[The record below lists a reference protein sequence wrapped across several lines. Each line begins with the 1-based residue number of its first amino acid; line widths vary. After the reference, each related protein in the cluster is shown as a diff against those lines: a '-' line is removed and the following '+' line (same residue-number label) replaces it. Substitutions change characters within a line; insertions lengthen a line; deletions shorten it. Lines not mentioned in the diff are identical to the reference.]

1 MEDFLLCV
9 HAFVKTLSF
18 GIGQT
23 MSKNCMKVHP
33 AQAARLFL
41 IIQPIRSLF
50 NDVVIAGTVILAEA
64 PYIILWI
71 NLERRFLVLRSLVS
85 NEAGF

>member
-9 HAFVKTLSF
+9 HAVVKTLNF

-23 MSKNCMKVHP
+23 TSKNCTKEHP
-33 AQAARLFL
+33 AHAARLFL
-41 IIQPIRSLF
+41 LIQPIRSLF
-50 NDVVIAGTVILAEA
+50 TNVVIAVPIILAEA

-71 NLERRFLVLRSLVS
+71 NHERRFLVLRSSVS